1 MMCMTKLKPMENVQI
16 VVRFIVNTV
25 LRHIKIWSVKSNVQ
39 HDVYGIWKYRD
50 IRQWE
55 GEQQMDI
62 FKTLLSGDAKKLPE
76 VGTRTV
82 GRSPLIGEADECS
95 LAQDATR
102 GVVSSSSVGV
112 VLVPDRET
120 EPA

>member
-1 MMCMTKLKPMENVQI
+1 M
-16 VVRFIVNTV
+16 
-25 LRHIKIWSVKSNVQ
+25 Q
-39 HDVYGIWKYRD
+39 HGVYGIWKYRD

-55 GEQQMDI
+55 GNNKQI
-62 FKTLLSGDAKKLPE
+62 FLKLLSGDAIMLPE
-76 VGTRTV
+76 VGTRAV

-102 GVVSSSSVGV
+102 GVVSSSCVGV
-112 VLVPDRET
+112 VLVPDRAV

>member
-1 MMCMTKLKPMENVQI
+1 M
-16 VVRFIVNTV
+16 
-25 LRHIKIWSVKSNVQ
+25 Q
-39 HDVYGIWKYRD
+39 HAVYGIWKYRN

-55 GEQQMDI
+55 GEQLADI
-62 FKTLLSGDAKKLPE
+62 FKTLLSGDATMLPE
-76 VGTRTV
+76 VGTRAV

-102 GVVSSSSVGV
+102 GVVSSSCVGV
-112 VLVPDRET
+112 VLVPDRAT